1 MYAIIGVFG
10 ILFATVL
17 GEVFFN
23 VQTTNRVR
31 DWLNKLFVGKGYLR
45 FFGLTALFALG
56 IYAVGALVM
65 GPFMG
70 LYAAGTEI
78 GTMFLLTF
86 LVGWIM
92 CICSFSRDVGSVGRS
107 MLGGAKQKASHGM
120 SLPASVTFVT
130 ALWGCAIL
138 LTFYDHSVSG
148 SLLTFSVFP

>member
-31 DWLNKLFVGKGYLR
+31 DWLNELFLGKGYLR
-45 FFGLTALFALG
+45 FFGLTALFAVA
-56 IYAVGALVM
+56 IYAAGLLVM
-65 GPFMG
+65 GPFLG

-78 GTMFLLTF
+78 GTMFLVTF
-86 LVGWIM
+86 LMGWIM
-92 CICSFSRDVGSVGRS
+92 SICSFGRDVGSLAGSMVSGRPRN
-107 MLGGAKQKASHGM
+107 GRPGF
-120 SLPASVTFVT
+120 SLPASVIFVT

-148 SLLTFSVFP
+148 SLIGVSVG